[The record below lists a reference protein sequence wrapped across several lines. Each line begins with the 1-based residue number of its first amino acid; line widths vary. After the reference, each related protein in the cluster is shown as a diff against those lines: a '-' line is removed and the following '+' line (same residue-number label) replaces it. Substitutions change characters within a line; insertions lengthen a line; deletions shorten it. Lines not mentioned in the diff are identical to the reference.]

1 MKSLLDRFNF
11 RAPKS
16 VLFYLLGFYVLLQ
29 FVWWAYMLVDLN
41 AEIYELKL
49 QLLQA
54 SQIAGPEQVILKGD
68 LHQKLSLRI
77 WMVLGEGAVFVTILL
92 LGFRSVRKSI
102 EKELKLAEQ
111 QKNFLLS
118 VTHELRSPLAS
129 VKLQLQT
136 LQTRKLDEE
145 KVNQLQGRALR
156 DVHRLEKLVENLLLV
171 NKAESGKLPLQKV
184 ETELHEFIDRIL
196 TDHYS
201 QEIESSRLVFDRSES
216 AKASIDVMAFDSVLM
231 NLIDNALKY
240 GNGSQVELSIV
251 SNPDKESTEIKVS
264 DLGPGI
270 IDTEK
275 SKVFDR
281 FYRIGNEEVR
291 KTKGTGIGLYLVKLL
306 VEQHGGSIEVT
317 NNSPQGSVFSVTIPT
332 VSK

>member
-1 MKSLLDRFNF
+1 
-11 RAPKS
+11 
-16 VLFYLLGFYVLLQ
+16 
-29 FVWWAYMLVDLN
+29 MLVDLN

-68 LHQKLSLRI
+68 LDQKLSLRI

-240 GNGSQVELSIV
+240 GNGSQVELSVV
-251 SNPDKESTEIKVS
+251 SDPDKESTEIKVS